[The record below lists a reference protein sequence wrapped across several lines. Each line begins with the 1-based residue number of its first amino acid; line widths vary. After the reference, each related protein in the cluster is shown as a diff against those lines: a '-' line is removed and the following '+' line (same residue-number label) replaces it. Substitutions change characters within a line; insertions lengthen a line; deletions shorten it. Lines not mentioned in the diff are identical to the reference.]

1 MNPGTHSFLRSKHTE
16 TRLLSFGCSLKYSFS
31 FMASRFSLKL
41 QFRSWPLL
49 SKALKQAPAVFW
61 DSISFY
67 KLSICVSTLL
77 NRNEFKYS
85 AELGSHL
92 SAKSP
97 VQLNKFTKLYVERI
111 TPDPYSMLYGN
122 DPCRNIEPLNQVSHI
137 IKSMTY
143 TFAPDILTKAVNQ
156 NS

>member
-1 MNPGTHSFLRSKHTE
+1 MHSFLRSKHIE
-16 TRLLSFGCSLKYSFS
+16 TRLLSFGCSLKYTLT
-31 FMASRFSLKL
+31 FMAPWFSLKF

-49 SKALKQAPAVFW
+49 SKPLKQALPVFW
-61 DSISFY
+61 ESVSFY

-97 VQLNKFTKLYVERI
+97 VQLSKFTKLYVERI
-111 TPDPYSMLYGN
+111 TPDPCSMLHEN
-122 DPCRNIEPLNQVSHI
+122 DRCRNTEPLKQVSHI

-143 TFAPDILTKAVNQ
+143 TFAPRHPDYIRKAVNQ
-156 NS
+156 SS